1 MVNTNI
7 RDDNVNLDEEEH
19 HADMSD
25 STVNQE
31 LMAAQLNYSLI
42 EIGKLS
48 DIEIAEAI
56 IDNRISVPNSVYAAL
71 KEGYNSESL
80 SDVAK
85 KIVKQIRSDNMNV
98 KISAVP
104 LTVENISGE
113 KSILNINRSSST
125 DPNSCS
131 DNDHTCIRKSAIVRW
146 GCGQYPGHPKEVIYG
161 VHGTANNSSFR
172 AL

>member
-7 RDDNVNLDEEEH
+7 RDDNANPDEEEH
-19 HADMSD
+19 HADKSD

-131 DNDHTCIRKSAIVRW
+131 DNDDRLTGSHHLSGSFKKS
-146 GCGQYPGHPKEVIYG
+146 
-161 VHGTANNSSFR
+161 
-172 AL
+172 

>member
-7 RDDNVNLDEEEH
+7 RDDSVNLDEEEH

-131 DNDHTCIRKSAIVRW
+131 DNDDRLTGSHHLSGSFKKS
-146 GCGQYPGHPKEVIYG
+146 
-161 VHGTANNSSFR
+161 
-172 AL
+172 

>member
-7 RDDNVNLDEEEH
+7 RDDSVNLDEEEH

-131 DNDHTCIRKSAIVRW
+131 DNDQTCIRKSAIVRLDNTIEI
-146 GCGQYPGHPKEVIYG
+146 GDADNILDTQK
-161 VHGTANNSSFR
+161 R
-172 AL
+172 

>member
-85 KIVKQIRSDNMNV
+85 PYR
-98 KISAVP
+98 
-104 LTVENISGE
+104 
-113 KSILNINRSSST
+113 
-125 DPNSCS
+125 
-131 DNDHTCIRKSAIVRW
+131 
-146 GCGQYPGHPKEVIYG
+146 
-161 VHGTANNSSFR
+161 
-172 AL
+172 